1 MRQTL
6 SSLFILVCFAL
17 VTSATTAFPQ
27 TTGGKPVIKQGT
39 APQTNVVSGPDMF
52 KAYCAACH
60 GPNAKG
66 NGPAATALKKMPTD
80 LTLLARNNQGK
91 FPEER
96 FREVVERNALVIEH
110 GTSDMPLW
118 GPVFRSL
125 RGGDDGA
132 KLRVF
137 NLMKYVETLQGQ

>member
-1 MRQTL
+1 MRRTF
-6 SSLFILVCFAL
+6 SSLFILTCVAL
-17 VTSATTAFPQ
+17 ALSASAAFPQ
-27 TTGGKPVIKQGT
+27 TGAGKPVIKQGT
-39 APQTNVVSGPDMF
+39 APQTDVSAGPEMF

-66 NGPAATALKKMPTD
+66 NGPAAASLKKAPSD
-80 LTLLARNNQGK
+80 LTLLARNNKGK
-91 FPEER
+91 FPETR
-96 FREVVERNALVIEH
+96 FRELIERNAGVIEH
-110 GTSDMPLW
+110 GTLEMPLW